1 MRTLLVIVFSIFL
14 TFTASA
20 QGTTTQSD
28 NQSSTTAPYNSDQQM
43 KTLPADAVQAPQ
55 EPNSGILGGFFSL
68 KAFFERKIEEFKSNF
83 VEKKDDVKVRFVKIK
98 DERKKI
104 ATEKIEKQLN
114 VLNAKE
120 LKQYSVVLTQLDAA
134 LAKISKDTD
143 ATEAVGLD
151 VTHVRGAIEYAKS
164 DIEKAHSM
172 IFAQSARTYLISVE
186 NEDTLKRDVGNA
198 RQSLRNDL
206 KSVEETVKAAQTSIQ
221 DTAYLLDRLPEMSG
235 LGEDTATTTIETN
248 GTSTPENTDTT
259 TSQNKG
265 TTSDFPKRSE

>member
-1 MRTLLVIVFSIFL
+1 MHTLLALVFSIFL
-14 TFTASA
+14 ACTASA
-20 QGTTTQSD
+20 EGMTTQSN
-28 NQSSTTAPYNSDQQM
+28 NQSSTTAPYSSDQQM

-68 KAFFERKIEEFKSNF
+68 KAFFEKKIEEFKSNF

-98 DERKKI
+98 DERKKV

-120 LKQYSVVLTQLDAA
+120 LKQYSSVLAQLDGA
-134 LAKISKDTD
+134 LTKISKDAD
-143 ATEAVGLD
+143 AIEAVGLD

-164 DIEKAHSM
+164 DIEKAHSA
-172 IFAQSARTYLISVE
+172 IFVQSKKTYLIVVE
-186 NEDTLKRDVGNA
+186 NEDTLKQDVGNA

-206 KSVEETVKAAQTSIQ
+206 KSVEETVKAAQTSVQ

-235 LGEDTATTTIETN
+235 LGEDTATTTIEMN
-248 GTSTPENTDTT
+248 GTSTPENTSTT
-259 TSQNKG
+259 TSHKG
-265 TTSDFPKRSE
+265 TTSASSSH